1 MLAFPSLVAWESSK
15 ALATVV
21 DAEGVATKKCCTL
34 DVSQDADMIS
44 GETASQVLDPA
55 SD

>member
-1 MLAFPSLVAWESSK
+1 LVAWESSK

-21 DAEGVATKKCCTL
+21 DAEGVAMKKCCTL
-34 DVSQDADMIS
+34 DVSLDADMIS
-44 GETASQVLDPA
+44 GETASHVLDLA